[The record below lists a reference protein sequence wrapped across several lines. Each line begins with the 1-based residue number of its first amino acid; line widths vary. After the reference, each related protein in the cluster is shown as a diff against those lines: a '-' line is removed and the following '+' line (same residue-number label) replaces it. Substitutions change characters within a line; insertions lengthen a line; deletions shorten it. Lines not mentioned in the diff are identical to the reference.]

1 MLSSSS
7 TLFLLLLSSMLI
19 ASCEGGKILF
29 WMPVGSK
36 SMKITYMPMLEE
48 LAKRGHEIT
57 LVHPFKLKE
66 TVKGITEIISS
77 DKVDHFLNDLSR

>member
-1 MLSSSS
+1 MCQNL
-7 TLFLLLLSSMLI
+7 TALLLVLATMLI
-19 ASCEGGKILF
+19 VSCEGGKILF

-57 LVHPFKLKE
+57 LVHPFKMKE
-66 TVKGITEIISS
+66 SVEGITEIISS
-77 DKVDHFLNDLSR
+77 DKVDKFLNDLSR

>member
-1 MLSSSS
+1 MYQNH
-7 TLFLLLLSSMLI
+7 TALLLAIATMLI

-36 SMKITYMPMLEE
+36 SMRITYMPMLEE

-57 LVHPFKLKE
+57 LVHPFKTE
-66 TVKGITEIISS
+66 SVEGITEIISS
-77 DKVDHFLNDLSR
+77 DKVDKFLNDISR

>member
-1 MLSSSS
+1 M
-7 TLFLLLLSSMLI
+7 
-19 ASCEGGKILF
+19 F

-57 LVHPFKLKE
+57 LVHPFKMKE
-66 TVKGITEIISS
+66 QVEGITEIISL
-77 DKVDHFLNDLSR
+77 DKVDKFLGDITRLVLYQ